1 MPGSGTVL
9 YKAIYMDNNTRIL
22 SLIEK
27 FEQGRATDEE
37 MQELEVWFRSFD
49 DNPDITEALAAEH
62 QQKAKS
68 ALFGRINSKIDDKLV
83 KELEPIQRKPA
94 LLWARIMIA
103 ATVLVVVSVGAYF
116 MLNRNRPVEQ
126 TAANLASDFAPG
138 SKKAILTL
146 GNGQRITLNDAK
158 NGKLAKQGNAIIRK
172 TDENEVVYQQNG
184 NDQTALINTLATP
197 RGGEYHL
204 TLADGTKVWLN
215 TASSITY
222 PSSFTGNFREVEISG
237 EVYFE
242 VAHNAD
248 KPFHVKTGTQTV
260 EVLGTHFNINA
271 YDKQNALRTTLLQGS
286 VAIASAGQR
295 KLLKPGEQAV
305 WTGSN
310 IAVNSAELDEVMAW
324 RDGFFDFTDADIHT
338 VMQEFSRW
346 YDLDIVFDGPQTRET
361 FTGRLPRSWSFAK
374 VMKLMESF
382 KSTHLTV
389 EGRRIMVRQ

>member
-1 MPGSGTVL
+1 M